1 MPDRNNALHLVA
13 AVEAVVVVRRNYV
26 VCMHACTH
34 HVHKFGMKKAKNSDC
49 LESAPAR
56 WAAFD
61 NRRSH
66 VLVADFHPGG
76 LSWHYQSN

>member
-34 HVHKFGMKKAKNSDC
+34 RVHKFGMKKAKRATTVWKVHRRVGLPPGLHSMIC
-49 LESAPAR
+49 AR
-56 WAAFD
+56 IW
-61 NRRSH
+61 R
-66 VLVADFHPGG
+66 HPPEAG
-76 LSWHYQSN
+76 